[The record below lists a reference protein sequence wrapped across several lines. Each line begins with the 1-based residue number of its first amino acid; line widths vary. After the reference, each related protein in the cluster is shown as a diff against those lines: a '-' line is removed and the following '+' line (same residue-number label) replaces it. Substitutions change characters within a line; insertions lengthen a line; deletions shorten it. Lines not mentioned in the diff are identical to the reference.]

1 MALFEL
7 RPFALVEAA
16 PIARWAQSAE
26 DAWQAAGTREPLTAA
41 DITRWTLETNYALT
55 LRLDGDPV
63 AYAEIVED
71 DVEGDAEIQHLL
83 VAPDMRNRGVGR
95 EMLAHLCVFAAER
108 LPYPDI
114 WLRARRDHEPA
125 LRCARAAGFRAVE
138 ALSGPQ
144 YVWLKRAVADASLP
158 VSQ

>member
-7 RPFALVEAA
+7 RPFALAEAGQ
-16 PIARWAQSAE
+16 IASWAQRAE
-26 DAWQAAGTREPLTAA
+26 DAWQVAGAREPLTAA

-83 VAPDMRNRGVGR
+83 VAPAMRNRGVGR
-95 EMLAHLCVFAAER
+95 TMLARLCAFAHER
-108 LPYPDI
+108 LPYPEV
-114 WLRARRDHEPA
+114 WLRTRRDHPPT
-125 LRCARAAGFRAVE
+125 LRCARAAGFTPVE

-144 YVWLKRAVADASLP
+144 YVWMKRATTE
-158 VSQ
+158 